1 MNHQSFLFLQGVA
14 TPFFSKLEE
23 ALADKGHS
31 VLRVNFCG
39 GDWLFRKYLSP
50 RSEHIDFT
58 GKPENLPEFYEDLFR
73 TRNITDIVL
82 FGDTRPVHL
91 SAIEMAKEK
100 NINIHVYEEGYFRP
114 NWITLDQGGVNANS
128 SLSKKPEWFLDY
140 VEKNSDVLE
149 KSKMNKTSPVSITVR
164 AWHDIRYHLANLFLK
179 PKYPHYKTH
188 RPEKASKEYW
198 GWIQRMPSLKFY
210 FNDKSERMIK
220 QLLDSNKVFY
230 VLPLQLDADSQ
241 IRVHSPIKSVTDVIL
256 TTLKSFANQAPQDSV
271 LVIKLHPFDPWFIDY
286 PEVIRETARA
296 YDIDESRIMYIEA
309 GNLIPLLN
317 KANGTI
323 VVNSTV
329 GTLAL
334 SHNCPVIALGSAI
347 YDMEG
352 LTFQGDLDDFW
363 MSAKK
368 PNINLYNAFRSTL
381 IELTQINGNFY
392 NEVGMDLAVENSL
405 IHLDKLSSERSRTL
419 AQGVE

>member
-23 ALADKGHS
+23 ALAEKGHN
-31 VLRVNFCG
+31 VLRVNYCG
-39 GDWLFRKYLSP
+39 GDWLFRKYASP
-50 RSEHIDFT
+50 KSEHLDYK
-58 GKPENLPEFYEDLFR
+58 GKLEDLPTFYQDLFH

-82 FGDTRPVHL
+82 FGDTRPVHI
-91 SAIEMAKEK
+91 SAVELAKQN
-100 NINIHVYEEGYFRP
+100 NINVHVYEEGYFRP
-114 NWITLDQGGVNANS
+114 NWVTLDQGGVNANS
-128 SLSKKPEWFLDY
+128 SLSKDPQWFLDY
-140 VEKNSDVLE
+140 VKQNPNVLE
-149 KSKMNKTSPVSITVR
+149 RSKTNKTSPVSITVR

-179 PKYPHYKTH
+179 PKYPHYTTH

-210 FNDKSERMIK
+210 YNSKSERMIK
-220 QLLDSNKVFY
+220 ALLDSNKPFY

-256 TTLKSFANQAPQDSV
+256 TTLKSFADNASQDSV

-286 PEVIRETARA
+286 PEVIRETAKA
-296 YDIDESRIMYIEA
+296 YDIDELRIMYIEA
-309 GNLIPLLN
+309 GNLVPLLN
-317 KANGTI
+317 KANGTV

-334 SHNCPVIALGSAI
+334 THNCPVIALGSAI
-347 YDMEG
+347 YDMKG

-363 MSAKK
+363 SNAKK
-368 PNINLYNAFRSTL
+368 PDTNLYNAFYSTL

-392 NEVGMDLAVENSL
+392 NEVGMDLAVKNSL
-405 IHLDKLSSERSRTL
+405 VHIDNLANQAPQLSN
-419 AQGVE
+419 QGVD

>member
-1 MNHQSFLFLQGVA
+1 MNRQSFLFLQGVA

-23 ALADKGHS
+23 ALSEKGHN

-39 GDWLFRKYLSP
+39 GDWLFRKYASP
-50 RSEHIDFT
+50 KSEQLDYK
-58 GKPENLPEFYEDLFR
+58 GKAEHLPQFYTDLFN

-91 SAIEMAKEK
+91 SAIEIAKEK

-114 NWITLDQGGVNANS
+114 NWVTLDQGGVNANS
-128 SLSKKPEWFLDY
+128 TLSKDPQWFLNY
-140 VEKNSDVLE
+140 VEENPLVLE
-149 KSKMNKTSPVSITVR
+149 KSKTNKTSPVSITVR
-164 AWHDIRYHLANLFLK
+164 AWHDIRYHLANLFYSS
-179 PKYPHYKTH
+179 KYPHYETH

-210 FNDKSERMIK
+210 FNAKSERMIK
-220 QLLDSNKVFY
+220 ALLDSKKTFY

-256 TTLKSFANQAPQDSV
+256 TTLKSFASHAPEDSV

-309 GNLIPLLN
+309 GNLVPLLN

-334 SHNCPVIALGSAI
+334 THNCPVIALGSAI

-352 LTFQGDLDDFW
+352 LTYQGELDDFW
-363 MSAKK
+363 LSAKT
-368 PNINLYNAFRSTL
+368 PDINLYDAFRSTL

-392 NEVGMDLAVENSL
+392 NEVGMDLAVKNSL
-405 IHLDKLSSERSRTL
+405 VHLDNLTNENPKTIS
-419 AQGVE
+419 QGA